1 MALQTHLDQ
10 TAENLAAMPVVLET
24 LDEGADLVRSIS
36 RVERALE
43 GAKMQVARQIDDFRI
58 DGKSLSAE
66 DILAAAGKLS
76 DGAAKRTA
84 NSWTPRR
91 SWT

>member
-1 MALQTHLDQ
+1 MKFSDPSASGGHRPAMALQIHLDQ

-43 GAKMQVARQIDDFRI
+43 GAKMQVARQIDD
-58 DGKSLSAE
+58 
-66 DILAAAGKLS
+66 
-76 DGAAKRTA
+76 
-84 NSWTPRR
+84 
-91 SWT
+91 